1 MLLHLFP
8 CWVHSLKPITLLKDN
23 SFSIFFCL
31 HAFVYLSIPSYEKLQ
46 WRQRVLDKCQKII
59 LVRFVSWISN
69 LEIISFFKKSDEI
82 SLYCSKNHCK
92 ILRFLLKSWRNFWQL
107 LFEPCFRWLLRRW
120 KNILLITVLLY
131 FQSFENML
139 STCTF
144 FKSTTFI
151 SI

>member
-23 SFSIFFCL
+23 SFSIFCCL

-82 SLYCSKNHCK
+82 SLLFQKSLQNSKIFAK
-92 ILRFLLKSWRNFWQL
+92 VMEKFLATLVWALLQVITKAMKKYTSHYSALIFSVFWKHA
-107 LFEPCFRWLLRRW
+107 F
-120 KNILLITVLLY
+120 
-131 FQSFENML
+131 NMH
-139 STCTF
+139 F
-144 FKSTTFI
+144 F
-151 SI
+151 

>member
-1 MLLHLFP
+1 MLGSFIKTHNFVKRQFIFNILLFA
-8 CWVHSLKPITLLKDN
+8 CFRLSFN
-23 SFSIFFCL
+23 S
-31 HAFVYLSIPSYEKLQ
+31 KL
-46 WRQRVLDKCQKII
+46 WKTPVATEIVLDKCQKII
-59 LVRFVSWISN
+59 LVRFVSWVSN